1 MTNREMSN
9 LTIENNQAA
18 QRWEAHVDQHLAVAE
33 YRRRG
38 NTIFFIHTEVPH
50 ELEGQGVASKLIK
63 TALDDTHAQHL
74 ALEGQGVASKLFK
87 TALDDT
93 HAQHLAVVPFCPFVA
108 GYIRR
113 HPDYKA
119 LVHPDYRDLV
129 GGEPS
134 QAPVPVPPG
143 R

>member
-9 LTIENNQAA
+9 LKIENDQAA
-18 QRWEAHVDQHLAVAE
+18 QRWEAHVDQYVAVAE

-63 TALDDTHAQHL
+63 TALDD
-74 ALEGQGVASKLFK
+74 AS
-87 TALDDT
+87 
-93 HAQHLAVVPFCPFVA
+93 AQHLAVVPFCPFVA

-119 LVHPDYRDLV
+119 LVPPDYRDLV
-129 GGEPS
+129 EGEPS
-134 QAPVPVPPG
+134 QAHATVPPG

>member
-9 LTIENNQAA
+9 LTIENNQGA
-18 QRWEAHVDQHLAVAE
+18 QRWEAHVEEHLAVAE

-38 NTIFFIHTEVPH
+38 NTIFFIHTEVPR
-50 ELEGQGVASKLIK
+50 ELEGQGVASKLVRA
-63 TALDDTHAQHL
+63 ALDEARAQ
-74 ALEGQGVASKLFK
+74 
-87 TALDDT
+87 D
-93 HAQHLAVVPFCPFVA
+93 LAVVPFCPFVA

-129 GGEPS
+129 EGEPS
-134 QAPVPVPPG
+134 QARAPVPPS

>member
-18 QRWEAHVDQHLAVAE
+18 QRWEAHVDQQLAVAE

-38 NTIFFIHTEVPH
+38 DTIFFIHTEVPR

-63 TALDDTHAQHL
+63 TALDD
-74 ALEGQGVASKLFK
+74 AS
-87 TALDDT
+87 
-93 HAQHLAVVPFCPFVA
+93 AQHLAVVPFCPFVV

-129 GGEPS
+129 EEAS
-134 QAPVPVPPG
+134 QTHAAVPPG
-143 R
+143 H

>member
-38 NTIFFIHTEVPH
+38 DTIFFIHTEVPR

-63 TALDDTHAQHL
+63 TALDDAR
-74 ALEGQGVASKLFK
+74 
-87 TALDDT
+87 
-93 HAQHLAVVPFCPFVA
+93 AQHLAVVPFCPFVA

-129 GGEPS
+129 EGEPS
-134 QAPVPVPPG
+134 QAHVPAPHG

>member
-18 QRWEAHVDQHLAVAE
+18 QRWEAHLNHFVAVAE

-63 TALDDTHAQHL
+63 TALNDARAQHL
-74 ALEGQGVASKLFK
+74 V
-87 TALDDT
+87 
-93 HAQHLAVVPFCPFVA
+93 VVPFCPFVA
-108 GYIRR
+108 SYIRR
-113 HPDYKA
+113 HPDNKA

-129 GGEPS
+129 EGEPS
-134 QAPVPVPPG
+134 QAHVPVPPG

>member
-1 MTNREMSN
+1 MTHSEMRN

-18 QRWEAHVDQHLAVAE
+18 HRWEAHVDQYVAVAE

-63 TALDDTHAQHL
+63 TALDEARAQ
-74 ALEGQGVASKLFK
+74 Q
-87 TALDDT
+87 
-93 HAQHLAVVPFCPFVA
+93 LAVVPFCPFVA

-129 GGEPS
+129 EGEAS
-134 QAPVPVPPG
+134 QAHANVAPG

>member
-1 MTNREMSN
+1 MTNSEMRN

-18 QRWEAHVDQHLAVAE
+18 HRWEAHVDQYVAVAE

-63 TALDDTHAQHL
+63 TALDEARAQ
-74 ALEGQGVASKLFK
+74 Q
-87 TALDDT
+87 
-93 HAQHLAVVPFCPFVA
+93 LAVVPFCPFVA

-129 GGEPS
+129 EGEAS
-134 QAPVPVPPG
+134 QAHANVAPG

>member
-1 MTNREMSN
+1 MTSKKVSTLN
-9 LTIENNQAA
+9 IENNQGA

-38 NTIFFIHTEVPH
+38 DTIFFIHTEVPR
-50 ELEGQGVASKLIK
+50 ELEGQGVASKLVK
-63 TALDDTHAQHL
+63 TALDDAR
-74 ALEGQGVASKLFK
+74 
-87 TALDDT
+87 
-93 HAQHLAVVPFCPFVA
+93 AQHLAVVPFCPFVA

-119 LVHPDYRDLV
+119 LVPPDYRDLV
-129 GGEPS
+129 EGEPGEGQS
-134 QAPVPVPPG
+134 

>member
-1 MTNREMSN
+1 MTNSEMSH
-9 LTIENNQAA
+9 LTIENNQAD
-18 QRWEAHVDQHLAVAE
+18 QCWEAHVDQQLAVAE

-38 NTIFFIHTEVPH
+38 NTIFFIHTDVPH
-50 ELEGQGVASKLIK
+50 ELEGQGVASKLVK
-63 TALDDTHAQHL
+63 TALDEARAQR
-74 ALEGQGVASKLFK
+74 
-87 TALDDT
+87 
-93 HAQHLAVVPFCPFVA
+93 LAVVPFCPFVA

-129 GGEPS
+129 EGEPR
-134 QAPVPVPPG
+134 QAHGPVPPG